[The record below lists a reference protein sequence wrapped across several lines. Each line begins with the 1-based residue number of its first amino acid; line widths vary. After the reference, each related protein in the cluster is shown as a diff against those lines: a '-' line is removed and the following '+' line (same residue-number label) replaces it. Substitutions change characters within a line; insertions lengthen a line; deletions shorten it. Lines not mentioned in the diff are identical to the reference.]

1 MSIAS
6 MLADYG
12 YAALFVGTLIE
23 GETFLL
29 AAAVLTLSG
38 YLEWPPVVASAFA
51 GAYLGDQLC
60 FHLGR
65 AGRRLPMAASA
76 RWQRRLSSAHRLL
89 DRHRIKILLGY
100 RFLYGLRS
108 AIPFAIGAAG
118 FPSILFA
125 LFSGIGAL
133 AWVTVHCLAG
143 AVLGG
148 IWR

>member
-1 MSIAS
+1 
-6 MLADYG
+6 MLANYG

-29 AAAVLTLSG
+29 SAAVLAATD

-65 AGRRLPMAASA
+65 VGRRLPIPASA
-76 RWQRRLSSAHRLL
+76 RWQRRLSSAQRLL

-108 AIPFAIGAAG
+108 VIPFAIGAAG
-118 FPSILFA
+118 FRSILFA
-125 LFSGIGAL
+125 ILSGIGTL
-133 AWVTVHCLAG
+133 AWVAVNCLSG
-143 AVLGG
+143 ATLATL
-148 IWR
+148 WR